1 MTIEKPL
8 WQPEPEAAC
17 RSAMARFMGEVN
29 RRHTLDLNDYAALW
43 QWSIDNREQFWT
55 LLWEFFGVKSTKRWD
70 RVLDNDEMPG
80 ANWFTGARLNFAE
93 NLLRYRDERTALIF
107 RNEAGHRRTLSYSEL
122 YKAVAALRAGLD
134 RVGVKKGDRVA
145 AYLPNMPET
154 VITMLATASLGAI
167 FSSTSPDFGVNG
179 VLDRFGQIEPK
190 VLVAADGYFYNGK
203 TFDCLERL
211 KEITAAL
218 PSLEQLVVV
227 PHVADT
233 PDLSG
238 FSVASHWRDFCL
250 DADTIDFVPVP
261 FDHPQFILYSSGT
274 TGQPKCIV
282 HGAGGVLLQHLKEL
296 GLHTDVGRDD
306 VVFYFT
312 TCGWMMWNWLVSGLA
327 LGATLVLYDGAPMH
341 GGADAMLR
349 LAAEE
354 KINVFGTSAKFISA
368 LHKAGVGAEQGT
380 QLATVRTIL
389 STGSPLLPEHY
400 DYVYGELHPDVQLA
414 SISGGTDIVSC
425 FALGSPLLPVWRGEL
440 QCRGLGMAVEIFDD
454 EGHSLTHE
462 AGELVCTRAFPV
474 MPVSF
479 WNDPDGNRYHAA
491 YFDKFPGVWR
501 HGDWARLTS
510 HGGLMIYG
518 RSDAVLNPGGIRI
531 GTAEI
536 YRQVEKLPEIL
547 ESLAVTQNWEDDVRI
562 VLFVRMQPGEAFSD
576 DVVQRVKH
584 VIRANT
590 TPRHVPAK
598 VLEVSDLPRTRSGKI
613 SEIAVREVIHG
624 QPVKNTEALAN
635 PEALDAFRN
644 RPELTN

>member
-1 MTIEKPL
+1 MTVETPM
-8 WQPEPEAAC
+8 WRPNPEAAC
-17 RSAMARFMGEVN
+17 RSAMARFMGEAN
-29 RRHTLDLNDYAALW
+29 KRHGLELNDYEALW
-43 QWSIDNREQFWT
+43 QWSVDRRDQFWP
-55 LLWEFFGVKSTKRWD
+55 LLWEFFDVKSSHRWD
-70 RVLDNDEMPG
+70 SVLENDAMPG
-80 ANWFTGARLNFAE
+80 ARWFGGARLNFAE
-93 NLLRYRDERTALIF
+93 NLLRYRDERTALVF
-107 RNEAGHRRTLSYSEL
+107 RNEAGHRRTLSYAEL
-122 YKAVAALRAGLD
+122 YKAVARMRAGLEQA
-134 RVGVKKGDRVA
+134 GVRAGDRVA

-190 VLVAADGYFYNGK
+190 VLVASDGYFYNGK

-211 KEITAAL
+211 QEITAGL
-218 PSLEQLVVV
+218 PSLEHVVVV
-227 PHVADT
+227 PHVEEA

-238 FSVASHWRDFCL
+238 LAKASHWRDFCR

-274 TGQPKCIV
+274 TGRPKCIV

-368 LHKAGVGAEQGT
+368 LHKAGVDGEQGK
-380 QLATVRTIL
+380 QLTTVRTIL

-454 EGHSLTHE
+454 EGRSLTGE

-474 MPVSF
+474 MPVGF
-479 WNDPDGNRYHAA
+479 WNDPDGKRYHAA
-491 YFDKFPGVWR
+491 YFDKFPGIWR

-510 HGGLMIYG
+510 HGGLTIYG

-547 ESLAVTQNWEDDVRI
+547 ESLAVAQDWEDDVRI
-562 VLFVRMQPGEAFSD
+562 VLFVRMQPGEAFSE
-576 DVVQRVKH
+576 DVVQRVRH
-584 VIRANT
+584 TIRANT
-590 TPRHVPAK
+590 TPRHVPAR

-624 QPVKNTEALAN
+624 RPVKNTEALAN
-635 PEALDAFRN
+635 PEALDDFRD
-644 RPELTN
+644 RPELKT